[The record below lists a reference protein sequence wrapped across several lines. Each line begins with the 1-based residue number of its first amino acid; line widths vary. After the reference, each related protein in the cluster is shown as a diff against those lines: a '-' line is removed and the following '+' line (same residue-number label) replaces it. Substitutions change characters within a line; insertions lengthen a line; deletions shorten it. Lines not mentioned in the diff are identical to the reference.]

1 MRASLVLVVW
11 LAAAVLLE
19 AQAPLGSLLY
29 ADPVGRGIRLVV
41 VAGGLPDRMSLRPE
55 QGDEGRLRNT
65 VLTLAG
71 PERFQVSAV
80 QVLVDRA
87 PGAWRVA
94 QRSGGALLRVGE
106 TTYWRYLPGQ
116 VLPVRL
122 AFQGRIW
129 TLQSA
134 DLPPRRF

>member
-1 MRASLVLVVW
+1 MRAYLAFVVW
-11 LAAAVLLE
+11 LAAAALLE
-19 AQAPLGSLLY
+19 AQTPLGSLLY
-29 ADPVGRGIRLVV
+29 ADPVGRGIHLVV
-41 VAGGLPDRMSLRPE
+41 VDGGGPDRMSLRSE
-55 QGDEGRLRNT
+55 QGDEGRLRKT

-71 PERFQVSAV
+71 SERFEASEVH
-80 QVLVDRA
+80 VLVDRV

-94 QRSGGALLRVGE
+94 QRSGGVLLRVGE

-122 AFQGRIW
+122 AFQGRVW

-134 DLPPRRF
+134 ELPPRKF